1 MSGRASHVSELF
13 GEPDR
18 DGKGRWAQIR
28 LTFGIQAFGINAWSS
43 TEAGQAII
51 SEHEETDSRVGP
63 QQELYFVAS
72 GHAVFTVAGDEID
85 APPGTF
91 VFVRDPKATRKAVA
105 TEPDTTI
112 VAVGA
117 PKGAAYRATDW
128 ERGARALRHWQTK
141 DWEAAIAELS
151 ELHEA
156 HPDDAT
162 IVYNL
167 ACAES
172 LAGRREDALRHL
184 RQAAEL
190 DDSFATLAAD
200 DDDFSAIRDDP
211 EFSAVAGQARTGSA
225 GS

>member
-1 MSGRASHVSELF
+1 MSGRAIHISELYVA
-13 GEPDR
+13 PDR
-18 DGKGRWAQIR
+18 DDKGQWAQIR
-28 LTFGIQAFGINAWSS
+28 LSFGIEAFGINAWSS
-43 TEAGQAII
+43 TEAGQALI
-51 SEHEETDSRVGP
+51 SEHDEADSRVGP

-91 VFVRDPKATRKAVA
+91 VFVRDPTATRKADA
-105 TEPDTTI
+105 TEPETTI

-117 PKGAAYRATDW
+117 PKGAAYQATDW

-151 ELHEA
+151 ELHEQK
-156 HPDDAT
+156 PEDAT
-162 IVYNL
+162 ILYNL

-172 LAGRREDALRHL
+172 LAGRREDALGHL
-184 RQAAEL
+184 RQSVEL
-190 DDSFATLAAD
+190 DDSFAKLAAD
-200 DDDFSAIRDDP
+200 DDDFAAIRDEP
-211 EFSAVAGQARTGSA
+211 EFSALARQADTGSA

>member
-1 MSGRASHVSELF
+1 MSGQAKHISELY
-13 GEPDR
+13 GPPDR
-18 DGKGRWAQIR
+18 EDKGEWAPIR
-28 LTFGIQAFGINAWSS
+28 SAFGIEAFGINAWSS

-51 SEHEETDSRVGP
+51 SEHDETDSRVGP

-91 VFVRDPKATRKAVA
+91 VFVRDPTATRKAVA
-105 TEPDTTI
+105 TEPETTI

-117 PKGAAYRATDW
+117 PKGAAYQATAW

-141 DWEAAIAELS
+141 DWDAAIAELS

-172 LAGRREDALRHL
+172 LAGQGEDALRHL

-190 DDSFATLAAD
+190 DESFAKLAVD
-200 DDDFSAIRDDP
+200 DDDFAAIRDEP
-211 EFSAVAGQARTGSA
+211 EFSAVAGQSNTGGTGS
-225 GS
+225 